1 MDFSPKAIKEN
12 FAESLRDLTLRKNL
26 TKATTHTIDKRNAIK
41 VSSPEWDHWRD
52 AGAKSR
58 RESLLHLDRYLT
70 QFTEQFQQL
79 GGEVIHAATTEE
91 ARQKVLQIIQEEQ
104 GRIVVKAKSM
114 VTEELALATFLND
127 HGIETWETDL
137 GEFIIQLAGEHPSH
151 ITAPAIHKNRLQIAK
166 LLHEKLGQ
174 PYSEDPVV
182 LTGYARQF
190 LREKY
195 FAADVGI
202 SGANFI
208 IAETGQII
216 LVENEANIRLSTVLP
231 RVHIAITGIEKV
243 VPTRIDF
250 ANLMRLL
257 PASATGQKMAGYV
270 SALTPGISG
279 GPKRQV
285 IILLDAGRR
294 QMLYSPKWEMLACIR
309 CGACL
314 NICPIFNRGGG
325 HAYGSVYPGPMGA
338 VLTPGLTSS
347 AAAPDHAFASSLC
360 GACVDICPVKIPL
373 TKLLVQ
379 TRKEVVEDKNHRHL
393 GETALWN
400 SWAFLMRHPQV
411 LQFFRTIGS
420 KLPYRI
426 PWGSKS
432 RRLPRMAEKTF
443 LSQVRDGRF
452 D

>member
-1 MDFSPKAIKEN
+1 
-12 FAESLRDLTLRKNL
+12 
-26 TKATTHTIDKRNAIK
+26 
-41 VSSPEWDHWRD
+41 
-52 AGAKSR
+52 
-58 RESLLHLDRYLT
+58 
-70 QFTEQFQQL
+70 
-79 GGEVIHAATTEE
+79 
-91 ARQKVLQIIQEEQ
+91 
-104 GRIVVKAKSM
+104 
-114 VTEELALATFLND
+114 
-127 HGIETWETDL
+127 
-137 GEFIIQLAGEHPSH
+137 
-151 ITAPAIHKNRLQIAK
+151 
-166 LLHEKLGQ
+166 
-174 PYSEDPVV
+174 
-182 LTGYARQF
+182 
-190 LREKY
+190 
-195 FAADVGI
+195 
-202 SGANFI
+202 
-208 IAETGQII
+208 

-250 ANLMRLL
+250 ANLMQLL

-338 VLTPGLTSS
+338 VLTPGLTS
-347 AAAPDHAFASSLC
+347 AHAAPDHAFASSLC

-420 KLPYRI
+420 KLTYRI

-443 LSQVRDGRF
+443 LSQVRDGRI